1 MKERLLRNAGR
12 TTIATRMRLLYYLA
26 PRDPLR
32 WPGTPATGEHI
43 VAFPAKPVRK
53 LIPQDYAGEYR
64 TNSDDPVGGGNR
76 EYGLYCPAPLLHA
89 FFHHLRDLLHDDML
103 FRPR

>member
-1 MKERLLRNAGR
+1 MPEGRQLERECVYC
-12 TTIATRMRLLYYLA
+12 TTSPPVTPCDGLGQ
-26 PRDPLR
+26 PRPGSISWHFPLNR
-32 WPGTPATGEHI
+32 S
-43 VAFPAKPVRK
+43 K

-64 TNSDDPVGGGNR
+64 TNSDDSVSGGNR

-89 FFHHLRDLLHDDML
+89 FFHHLRDLLHYDML